1 LKCGGGEEMGGA
13 NIGGGGGDG
22 LEDAEQYC
30 IG

>member
-13 NIGGGGGDG
+13 NIGGGGDG